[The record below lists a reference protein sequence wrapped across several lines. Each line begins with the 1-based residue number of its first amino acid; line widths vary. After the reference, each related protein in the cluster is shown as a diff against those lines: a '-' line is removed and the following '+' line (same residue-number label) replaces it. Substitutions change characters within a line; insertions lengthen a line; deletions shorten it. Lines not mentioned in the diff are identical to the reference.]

1 MGSNC
6 IQTSIHTL
14 TVQEITKDFINKCYV
29 LFYPE
34 ILLYQNQYLVGRP
47 KVYTSISKYS
57 DDSKLVS
64 PYPKAQAFKT
74 CHVLTGFHF
83 S

>member
-34 ILLYQNQYLVGRP
+34 ILFVSKPIFGR
-47 KVYTSISKYS
+47 KTKGVY
-57 DDSKLVS
+57 VN
-64 PYPKAQAFKT
+64 F
-74 CHVLTGFHF
+74 
-83 S
+83 